1 VWSLCALL
9 LDVQPRAPRV
19 APDSWLALVSH
30 ARCSV
35 NAQAEDFARHR
46 QYEYGQNSNLVLEA
60 DRESRR
66 RSDEATGEVE
76 SLWGKLGSKKMGDR
90 VQQTKPKELQ
100 DKLQKMRKKCVLA
113 ARRWPCV
120 LMLTRPVPS
129 HQAHT
134 ERRGRRKRLKEKE
147 E

>member
-1 VWSLCALL
+1 MWSLCALL

-30 ARCSV
+30 TRCSV

-113 ARRWPCV
+113 PAV
-120 LMLTRPVPS
+120 GPVC
-129 HQAHT
+129 
-134 ERRGRRKRLKEKE
+134 
-147 E
+147 